1 MNIIGSQRVHEF
13 ADNSPFILFITPNT
27 NSVSTP
33 TRHTPIA
40 PLRNFSQK
48 MIILLPYILIQTQT
62 IFRYTHVSEF
72 QWWNEHNLFP
82 NSPPTLLVIPLPIL
96 VQTQTIFPYIP
107 IGSPKFQWKF
117 LKTIPIDSQKVDE
130 FGLSVH
136 FSRYSSGTRACT
148 LPRIRNISGNPWQ
161 WSRPVP
167 KGCTNPWYTGGR
179 ERYRKSSRP
188 GGWILAGSD
197 KEGSGRSGNQL
208 NRKLRIKANTAKVPA
223 GVSSPGSSW
232 NSIYYP
238 PPAGI
243 HRPVDPRGRRHHTGE
258 RGGGA
263 LTQRYSRG
271 TPPSIVVFQQCCS
284 QSVCV

>member
-1 MNIIGSQRVHEF
+1 MYPNFSDEMNITRSQTLRPLFSLFPFQYSSKRKQSSHIYPSVLRNFSENSWKRSQSTPKRSTNSDSPFIFLVIPVSGTRAYPSTHPKYQRKSVTVITGGSQRVHE
-13 ADNSPFILFITPNT
+13 SL
-27 NSVSTP
+27 
-33 TRHTPIA
+33 
-40 PLRNFSQK
+40 
-48 MIILLPYILIQTQT
+48 
-62 IFRYTHVSEF
+62 
-72 QWWNEHNLFP
+72 
-82 NSPPTLLVIPLPIL
+82 
-96 VQTQTIFPYIP
+96 
-107 IGSPKFQWKF
+107 
-117 LKTIPIDSQKVDE
+117 
-130 FGLSVH
+130 
-136 FSRYSSGTRACT
+136 
-148 LPRIRNISGNPWQ
+148 
-161 WSRPVP
+161 
-167 KGCTNPWYTGGR
+167 GR

>member
-1 MNIIGSQRVHEF
+1 MYPNFSDEMNITCSQTLRPLF
-13 ADNSPFILFITPNT
+13 SLFPFQYSSKRKQSSHIYP
-27 NSVSTP
+27 SV
-33 TRHTPIA
+33 
-40 PLRNFSQK
+40 LRNFSENSWKRSQSTPK
-48 MIILLPYILIQTQT
+48 RSTNSDSPF
-62 IFRYTHVSEF
+62 IF
-72 QWWNEHNLFP
+72 
-82 NSPPTLLVIPLPIL
+82 LVIP
-96 VQTQTIFPYIP
+96 V
-107 IGSPKFQWKF
+107 
-117 LKTIPIDSQKVDE
+117 
-130 FGLSVH
+130 
-136 FSRYSSGTRACT
+136 SGTRACT

-161 WSRPVP
+161 WSRAVP